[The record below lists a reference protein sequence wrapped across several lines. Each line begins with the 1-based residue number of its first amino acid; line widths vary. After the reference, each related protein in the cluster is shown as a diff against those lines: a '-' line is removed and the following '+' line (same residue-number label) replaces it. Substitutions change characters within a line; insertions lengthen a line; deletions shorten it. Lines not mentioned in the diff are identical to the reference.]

1 LPGRIFPAHDHDRR
15 NPNILVQCSRQA
27 AAKGRLVACARNLER
42 ASQHI
47 VRINC
52 SLPLHHARIGYV
64 ATSTRKLIRK
74 EKERIAKIEVVTD
87 PLEVAENA
95 GLRYVSDDQPG
106 YTRKPKGD
114 DFEYFDTDGKPIR
127 DETRL
132 LRLSRL
138 AIPPAYKDV
147 WICPSPNG
155 HIQAT
160 ARDARGRKQYRYH
173 ERWREARDED
183 KYDRM
188 LVFGHALPK
197 IRRQVNKDMG
207 LRDLPRNKVLATVV
221 HLLGRTFIRIGNEEY
236 ARENKSFGLT
246 TMRNRHVDVK
256 GAKLSFSF
264 RGKSGVVH
272 EIDVNDRRLANIIRK
287 LQDLPGQ
294 DIFQY
299 QDETGEVRNVSSQ
312 DVNDYLQ
319 EITGEDF
326 TAKDFRTWA
335 GTVLTAMALNVQ
347 GPPEDETQAKKNIK
361 DAIATVAKILGN
373 TPTVCRKCY
382 VHPVVLESYLDGE
395 MIEGLR
401 QKTEEALSEKLDDLR
416 AEEAAVMSFLQEK
429 LAQLEK

>member
-1 LPGRIFPAHDHDRR
+1 L
-15 NPNILVQCSRQA
+15 
-27 AAKGRLVACARNLER
+27 RL
-42 ASQHI
+42 
-47 VRINC
+47 
-52 SLPLHHARIGYV
+52 ARIAYV
-64 ATSTRKLIRK
+64 TTSAPKLRKGK
-74 EKERIAKIEVVTD
+74 KRIAKIEVVTD
-87 PLEVAENA
+87 PVEVAEDA

-106 YTRKPKGD
+106 YTRKPQGE
-114 DFEYFDTDGKPIR
+114 DFEYFDTDGNPIR

-132 LRLSRL
+132 LRIRRL

-173 ERWREARDED
+173 ERWREARDES

-264 RGKSGVVH
+264 RGKSGVNH

-299 QDETGEVRNVSSQ
+299 EDETGEVRNVNSQ
-312 DVNDYLQ
+312 DVNDYLH
-319 EITGEDF
+319 EITGEEF

-335 GTVLTAMALNVQ
+335 GTVLTAMALSAQ
-347 GPPEDETQAKKNIK
+347 GPVENKTQAKENIK
-361 DAIATVAKILGN
+361 VAIAAVAKILGN

-382 VHPVVLESYLDGE
+382 VHPVVLESYLDGD
-395 MIEGLR
+395 MIEGLK
-401 QKTEEALSEKLDDLR
+401 QKTEETLSENLEDLR
-416 AEEAAVMSFLQEK
+416 AEEAAVMSFIQEK
-429 LAQLEK
+429 LAKLEE

>member
-1 LPGRIFPAHDHDRR
+1 LRR
-15 NPNILVQCSRQA
+15 
-27 AAKGRLVACARNLER
+27 
-42 ASQHI
+42 
-47 VRINC
+47 
-52 SLPLHHARIGYV
+52 ARIAYV
-64 ATSTRKLIRK
+64 PTSASKIRK
-74 EKERIAKIEVVTD
+74 EKKRIAKIEVVTD
-87 PLEVAENA
+87 PIEVAEDA

-114 DFEYFDTDGKPIR
+114 DFEYFDTDGKSIR

-132 LRLSRL
+132 LRIRRL

-160 ARDARGRKQYRYH
+160 ARDARRRKQYRYH
-173 ERWREARDED
+173 ERWREARAEN

-207 LRDLPRNKVLATVV
+207 LRDLPRNKVSATVV

-246 TMRNRHVDVK
+246 TMRDRHVDVK

-264 RGKSGVVH
+264 RGKSGVKH

-299 QDETGEVRNVSSQ
+299 EDETGEVRNVTSQ
-312 DVNDYLQ
+312 DVNDYLH
-319 EITGEDF
+319 EITGEEF
-326 TAKDFRTWA
+326 TAKDFRTWG
-335 GTVLTAMALNVQ
+335 GTVLTAMALNAQ
-347 GPPEDETQAKKNIK
+347 GPAENETQAKKNIK
-361 DAIATVAKILGN
+361 DAIAAVAKILGN

-382 VHPVVLESYLDGE
+382 VHPVVLETYLDGD
-395 MIEGLR
+395 MIEGLK
-401 QKTEEALSEKLDDLR
+401 QKTEETLSENLEDLR
-416 AEEAAVMSFLQEK
+416 AEEAAVMSFIQARLAK
-429 LAQLEK
+429 LGA

>member
-1 LPGRIFPAHDHDRR
+1 MTRSGIAHALPLAY
-15 NPNILVQCSRQA
+15 
-27 AAKGRLVACARNLER
+27 
-42 ASQHI
+42 
-47 VRINC
+47 RINC
-52 SLPLHHARIGYV
+52 SLPSHLARIAYV
-64 ATSTRKLIRK
+64 PTSAPKLRK
-74 EKERIAKIEVVTD
+74 EKKKITEIEVAID
-87 PLEVAENA
+87 PVEVAEDA

-114 DFEYFDTDGKPIR
+114 DFEYFDTEGKAIR

-132 LRLSRL
+132 LRIRRI

-147 WICPSPNG
+147 WICPSAHG

-173 ERWREARDED
+173 ERWREAQDEN

-188 LVFGHALPK
+188 IVFGQALPK
-197 IRRQVNKDMG
+197 IRRRVNKDMG

-221 HLLGRTFIRIGNEEY
+221 QLLGRTFIRIGNQEY

-246 TMRNRHVDVK
+246 TMRNRHVEVK
-256 GAKLSFSF
+256 GAKLNFSF
-264 RGKSGVVH
+264 KGKSGVKH
-272 EIDVNDRRLANIIRK
+272 EIDVSDRRLANIIRK

-299 QDETGEVRNVSSQ
+299 EEETGEVRNVTSQ

-319 EITGEDF
+319 EITGEEF

-335 GTVLTAMALNVQ
+335 GTVLTAMALNAQ
-347 GPPEDETQAKKNIK
+347 GPVENQTQAKKNIK
-361 DAIATVAKILGN
+361 DAIAAVAKILGN
-373 TPTVCRKCY
+373 TPTICRKCY
-382 VHPVVLESYLDGE
+382 VHPVVLESYLDGD
-395 MIEGLR
+395 MIEGLQ
-401 QKTEEALSEKLDDLR
+401 QKTEEALSENLEDLR

-429 LAQLEK
+429 LVKLKK